1 MNELT
6 NTRKDR
12 RMAGNTPELLNE
24 AQELFSKAERAL
36 AKLSRRLPVI
46 VDGII
51 KNGDAMAIGGLDQME
66 LHALA
71 RSQPGDAYL
80 TIVRAHKALYAASA
94 AAGLE
99 SPPPAG
105 DDDIVIFS
113 SGR

>member
-36 AKLSRRLPVI
+36 ARLAKRLPVVVKGVI
-46 VDGII
+46 A
-51 KNGDAMAIGGLDQME
+51 NGDAESLGALKQME
-66 LHALA
+66 LQALA
-71 RSQPGDAYL
+71 HHAPGSAYL
-80 TIVRAHKALYAASA
+80 TIVQAHQALYAASA